1 MEIEALINLI
11 PSVGFPC
18 AACVGMFIYFTKVM
32 DKRDDK
38 IDKTLRQ
45 MTSVVNENNK
55 MISIFTEKM
64 DLIFKIIE
72 ERERNK

>member
-18 AACVGMFIYFTKVM
+18 VACVGMFIYLTKIM

-45 MTSVVNENNK
+45 MTNVVNENNK

-64 DLIFKIIE
+64 DMIFRIID
-72 ERERNK
+72 EREMEK